1 MIRLEDIYPLT
12 DFQRK
17 AREHIQRLK
26 ATGRPEILT
35 VNGKAEI
42 VIQDAD
48 SYQRMLDALERA
60 EAAAGIRRGL
70 DSMSRGEGI
79 PAAQAL
85 DAIRRKHKIRPRA

>member
-48 SYQRMLDALERA
+48 SYQRLLDALDRA

-70 DSMSRGEGI
+70 DSMASGEGL
-79 PAAQAL
+79 PADQAL
-85 DAIRRKHKIRPRA
+85 DAIRRKNNIRRSA

>member
-17 AREHIQRLK
+17 SREHIQRLK

-35 VNGKAEI
+35 INGKAE
-42 VIQDAD
+42 VVVQDAD
-48 SYQRMLDALERA
+48 SYQRLLDALDRA

-70 DSMSRGEGI
+70 ESMARGEGL
-79 PAAQAL
+79 PADKAL
-85 DAIRRKHKIRPRA
+85 DAIRRKNNIRRSA